1 MQPEISQKAAEINGL
16 CLRCG
21 VRVLY
26 IFGSALRD
34 DFDLAQSDYDFLVEF
49 KAMSPGD
56 HADAYFELKEGLER
70 MFKRPVDLVTLGSI
84 RNPFFS
90 EQVFA
95 SRQLVYAA

>member
-1 MQPEISQKAAEINGL
+1 
-16 CLRCG
+16 
-21 VRVLY
+21 
-26 IFGSALRD
+26 
-34 DFDLAQSDYDFLVEF
+34 
-49 KAMSPGD
+49 MSPGD